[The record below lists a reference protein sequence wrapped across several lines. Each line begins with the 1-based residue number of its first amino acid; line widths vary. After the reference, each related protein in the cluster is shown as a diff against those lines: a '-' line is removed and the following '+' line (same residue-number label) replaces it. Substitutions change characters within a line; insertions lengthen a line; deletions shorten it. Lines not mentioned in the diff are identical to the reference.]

1 MKTEEPHL
9 QFTERI
15 LVVVGIVALTIL
27 LLLLLFFTF
36 DVVLLVFAAIL
47 LAIFIRSITN
57 VITKRV
63 KISDGWAVLLVSALL
78 IGTLAGAIAALTPSV
93 AEQAQN
99 LRHELPRSAQ
109 QISDYVAQFG
119 WGQALIAQLPSLS
132 EVVRN
137 INASALLSG
146 VGGFFTQTIGVVGNF
161 LLVCLLAVYLAAE
174 PNLYATGVT
183 KLFPPA
189 KRDRVLQVLFEVSE
203 TLRWWL
209 VGKVGSMV
217 FIGILTWIG
226 LSILGIPLALTLGLI
241 AGLLSF
247 IPNFGPI
254 ISAVPAILLAF
265 IQSPIQALYVAA
277 LYIGVQLIESNLV
290 TPIIERE
297 TVELPPALT
306 IIFQLALSVLIGGL
320 GLVLATPILAVVM
333 VLVKMVY
340 IEDVLG
346 DRDIALKE
354 KETDDN
360 PEESPP
366 EAEDV

>member
-1 MKTEEPHL
+1 
-9 QFTERI
+9 
-15 LVVVGIVALTIL
+15 
-27 LLLLLFFTF
+27 
-36 DVVLLVFAAIL
+36 
-47 LAIFIRSITN
+47 
-57 VITKRV
+57 
-63 KISDGWAVLLVSALL
+63 
-78 IGTLAGAIAALTPSV
+78 
-93 AEQAQN
+93 
-99 LRHELPRSAQ
+99 
-109 QISDYVAQFG
+109 
-119 WGQALIAQLPSLS
+119 
-132 EVVRN
+132 
-137 INASALLSG
+137 
-146 VGGFFTQTIGVVGNF
+146 
-161 LLVCLLAVYLAAE
+161 YLAAE

-306 IIFQLALSVLIGGL
+306 IIFQLALSVLI
-320 GLVLATPILAVVM
+320 
-333 VLVKMVY
+333 
-340 IEDVLG
+340 
-346 DRDIALKE
+346 
-354 KETDDN
+354 
-360 PEESPP
+360 
-366 EAEDV
+366 